1 MADDYYQILGVDKNA
16 SQADI
21 QKAYRTLA
29 RKYHP
34 DLHPDDKSAKEKFQ
48 KVQGA
53 FDVLNDTS
61 KRELYDRYG
70 SAFESAAAGGGPGAG
85 PGPRGGQS
93 WYTQGS
99 PSGYEEIDFGQMFG
113 DRFGQEGGGGGGSP
127 FADLF
132 GGFQRAA
139 QAAGKGKRGRA
150 AAEQRGPDLQS
161 EIEVPFQTAIQG
173 GKVDVGVQRG
183 PGKTDRMEVKI
194 PAGITDGAKIR
205 LRGQGGP
212 GAGKGLAGDLLLTV
226 HVATHPYF
234 QRRGN
239 DLIVRV
245 PVTLAEAITGAKVD
259 VPSLSGAISLRIP
272 PRTSSGAKLRIRG
285 HGLKPKEG
293 TPGDLYAE
301 VQIMLPP
308 EIDDATAEAIR
319 KLDSEHPTN
328 PRRDLHW

>member
-34 DLHPDDKSAKEKFQ
+34 DLHPDDKTAKEKFL

-85 PGPRGGQS
+85 PGPRGGQT

-99 PSGYEEIDFGQMFG
+99 PGGYEEIDFGQMFG
-113 DRFGQEGGGGGGSP
+113 DRFGQEGGGGGGGGSP

-173 GKVDVGVQRG
+173 GKVEVGVQRG

-194 PAGITDGAKIR
+194 PAGITDRRKNSTARSRWPGR
-205 LRGQGGP
+205 RQG
-212 GAGKGLAGDLLLTV
+212 
-226 HVATHPYF
+226 
-234 QRRGN
+234 
-239 DLIVRV
+239 
-245 PVTLAEAITGAKVD
+245 
-259 VPSLSGAISLRIP
+259 
-272 PRTSSGAKLRIRG
+272 TSR
-285 HGLKPKEG
+285 
-293 TPGDLYAE
+293 
-301 VQIMLPP
+301 
-308 EIDDATAEAIR
+308 EIYC
-319 KLDSEHPTN
+319 
-328 PRRDLHW
+328 

>member
-1 MADDYYQILGVDKNA
+1 MADDYYQTLGVEKNA

-34 DLHPDDKSAKEKFQ
+34 DLHPDDKTAKEKFQ
-48 KVQGA
+48 KVQAA

-70 SAFESAAAGGGPGAG
+70 SAFESAAAGGAG

-93 WYTQGS
+93 WHTQGS
-99 PSGYEEIDFGQMFG
+99 PGGYEEIDFGQMFG
-113 DRFGQEGGGGGGSP
+113 DRFGQEGGGGSP

-139 QAAGKGKRGRA
+139 QAGGKARRGRA
-150 AAEQRGPDLQS
+150 ADQPGPDLQS

-183 PGKTDRMEVKI
+183 PGKVDRMEVKI
-194 PAGITDGAKIR
+194 PPGIHDGAKIR

-212 GAGKGLAGDLLLTV
+212 GAGKAPAGDLLLTV
-226 HVATHPYF
+226 HVANHPYF

-245 PVTLAEAITGAKVD
+245 PVTLAEAVAGAKVD
-259 VPSLSGAISLRIP
+259 VPSPSGAISLRIP
-272 PRTSSGAKLRIRG
+272 PRTSGGAKLRIRG
-285 HGLKPKEG
+285 HGLKLQDQPA
-293 TPGDLYAE
+293 GDLYAE
-301 VQIMLPP
+301 IQIVLPP
-308 EIDDATAEAIR
+308 VIDEATAEAIR
-319 KLDSEHPTN
+319 KLDAEHPAN
-328 PRRDLHW
+328 PRRDLRW